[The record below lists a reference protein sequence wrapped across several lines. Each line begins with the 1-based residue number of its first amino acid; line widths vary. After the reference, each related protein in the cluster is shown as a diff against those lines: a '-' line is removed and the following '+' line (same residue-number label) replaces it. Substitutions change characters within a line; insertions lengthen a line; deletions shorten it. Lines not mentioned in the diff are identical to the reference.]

1 MIAIKT
7 VRTQIH
13 ISSDVLVAVALLDLK
28 DPNWGGLSS
37 DSDVGDVGDVNK
49 KVQKAKGLFWQNNNF
64 ARASRFSVHFFAV
77 TTAGLQRETEIEF
90 HVLWRTWRQD
100 NDFLFFFLNFDK
112 VF

>member
-13 ISSDVLVAVALLDLK
+13 ILSDVLVAVALLDLK

-37 DSDVGDVGDVNK
+37 DSDVGDIYK

-112 VF
+112 LF

>member
-13 ISSDVLVAVALLDLK
+13 ILSDVLVAVALLDLK

-64 ARASRFSVHFFAV
+64 ARASRFSVHFFSV
-77 TTAGLQRETEIEF
+77 T
-90 HVLWRTWRQD
+90 
-100 NDFLFFFLNFDK
+100 
-112 VF
+112 